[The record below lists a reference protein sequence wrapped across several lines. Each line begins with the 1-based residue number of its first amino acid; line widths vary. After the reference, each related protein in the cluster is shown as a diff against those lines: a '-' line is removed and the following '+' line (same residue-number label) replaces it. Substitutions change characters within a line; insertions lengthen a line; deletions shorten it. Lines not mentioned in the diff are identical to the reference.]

1 MKAQQQDFVT
11 GKVILITGAS
21 SGIGEA
27 TARLL
32 ASRGA
37 TVVLGA
43 RRTDRLDQIVSEIR
57 ATGGK
62 ADARKLDVAD
72 RADTA
77 DFVQFAKQKYGRVD
91 VLFNNAGVMP
101 LSPMSALKV
110 DEWDNMLNVNIRG
123 VLNGIAAVLPLMEA
137 QGSGQIINNASVAAH
152 WVGPTAVVYS
162 ATKYAVRIISEGLRS
177 ETQTV
182 RVSVVSPGV
191 TETELGHDIT
201 DESTKGFLTEL
212 RKHSLAADDIARAVV
227 YAIDQP
233 AHVDVSEIIVRPIVS
248 PF

>member
-1 MKAQQQDFVT
+1 MTNNNDFVR
-11 GKVILITGAS
+11 GKVVLITGAS

-43 RRTDRLDQIVSEIR
+43 RRTDRLEQIVSDIR
-57 ATGGK
+57 STGGT

-77 DFVQFAKQKYGRVD
+77 AFVQFAIEKYGRVD

-101 LSPMSALKV
+101 LSPLSALKV
-110 DEWDNMLNVNIRG
+110 DEWDNMLNVNVRG
-123 VLNGIAAVLPLMEA
+123 VLNGIAAALPLMEA
-137 QGSGQIINNASVAAH
+137 QGGGQIINNASVAAH
-152 WVGPTAVVYS
+152 WVGPTAAVYS

-177 ETQTV
+177 ETQKV

-191 TETELGHDIT
+191 TETELGHDIS
-201 DESTKGFLTEL
+201 DDATKGFLTEL
-212 RKHSLAADDIARAVV
+212 RKNSLAADDIARAVV

-233 AHVDVSEIIVRPIVS
+233 PHVDVNEIIVRPIVS
-248 PF
+248 PL